1 MRKLSLAMLMV
12 SPLLALTACH
22 PHHDDYD
29 DDDDVVVTPYVPGGG
44 VDWGL
49 FNHFEHDFAS
59 RDISDSV
66 DQDGFEFDLAE
77 DSVVVITITG
87 FGGFDGYLDL
97 YYDDFNFITGDDDGG
112 PGGDAV
118 LVGSLSAGGYFVVV
132 GGSGASTGSYDID
145 ISVEPMGGADF
156 GVLVPGDS
164 FIDNGGVMDD
174 SFDVDSYIFTVES
187 NVVADFYMTTT
198 SGALDPNFE
207 LLDEYGTVIVFDDP
221 AGNADPFLINQAL
234 TPGTYI
240 VRIGTASGSGA
251 YSLQIDIN

>member
-1 MRKLSLAMLMV
+1 MRKLSLALLMV
-12 SPLLALTACH
+12 APLLALAACH

-29 DDDDVVVTPYVPGGG
+29 DDDVIVTPYVPGGG
-44 VDWGL
+44 ADWGL

-59 RDISDSV
+59 RSISDSA
-66 DQDGFEFDLAE
+66 DQDGFEFVLAQ

-132 GGSGASTGSYDID
+132 GGSGSSIGDYDVD
-145 ISVEPMGGADF
+145 ISVEPLGGSDF
-156 GVLVPGDS
+156 GVLVPTDS

-174 SFDVDSYIFTVES
+174 AFDVDSYIFTVEG
-187 NVVADFYMTTT
+187 NVIGDFYMTTT

-207 LLDEYGTVIVFDDP
+207 LLDEYGNVIVFDDP

-234 TPGTYI
+234 SPGTYI
-240 VRIGTASGSGA
+240 VRIGTSSGSGT